1 VAVEVGEG
9 ERVTIEEKAE
19 QIRNRYRR
27 AGLQPFWSHAA
38 DAAYQVAQDRNHTER
53 VSEEGREEK

>member
-1 VAVEVGEG
+1 
-9 ERVTIEEKAE
+9 VTIEEKAE